1 MDYYGCGWRLV
12 RGHFKWWLGFCE
24 LDEIRYTDD
33 DDLLEVLI
41 LLMFV
46 QPIIVLSI
54 YLVVDVGILKAN
66 NNN

>member
-1 MDYYGCGWRLV
+1 MDYYGCGCWLV

-33 DDLLEVLI
+33 LLEVLI

-46 QPIIVLSI
+46 QPITDLSI

>member
-33 DDLLEVLI
+33 LLEVLI

-54 YLVVDVGILKAN
+54 YTEEAVGILKAN